1 MIAALDTAAVTI
13 SIIAIVIVAALALKE
28 ARRR

>member
-13 SIIAIVIVAALALKE
+13 SIIAVLIVAALALKE

>member
-1 MIAALDTAAVTI
+1 VIAALDTAAVTI
-13 SIIAIVIVAALALKE
+13 SIIAILIVAALALKE

>member
-13 SIIAIVIVAALALKE
+13 SIIAILIVAALALKE